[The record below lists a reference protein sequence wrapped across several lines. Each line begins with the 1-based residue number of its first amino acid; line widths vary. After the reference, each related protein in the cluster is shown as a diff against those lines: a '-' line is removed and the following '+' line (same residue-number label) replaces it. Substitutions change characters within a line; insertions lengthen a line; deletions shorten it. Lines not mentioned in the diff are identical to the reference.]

1 LVDKRESFL
10 VLFLKKELLA
20 FTLRESASTPIGT
33 ISKSFCFFF
42 QKEALSCLLRVNL
55 NAAWC

>member
-1 LVDKRESFL
+1 MSKSFL

>member
-20 FTLRESASTPIGT
+20 FTLRESASTPIG
-33 ISKSFCFFF
+33 ISRPAFARRPDPA
-42 QKEALSCLLRVNL
+42 EAE
-55 NAAWC
+55 